1 MRGTGYGALLDAVRG
16 VRWPARWP
24 VGSAPPGVHH
34 SRQRGASSEFAE
46 YRLYRQGDDPRR
58 IDWRLLARSD
68 RAYLRL
74 ATDRALL
81 TTTFVVDASASM
93 AYPEP
98 ALDKWRLAVETAIGL
113 AAVSHAQGDP
123 VGAHVPL
130 PQAASRTLPPRTRRG
145 VVGEIAQALDAITPS
160 GDAPL
165 ASACLTIGA
174 RRIVILT
181 DLLGDAD
188 ALRDAA
194 RALMAR
200 DVEVQL
206 VHVVAREELAPP
218 GGAMLATDPEDE
230 RTSRP
235 LAPESL
241 AGYERAFAAWRDE
254 MARAWRATGAG
265 YVQAT
270 TGEAVARVVRRV
282 VDPRGATG

>member
-34 SRQRGASSEFAE
+34 SRQRGVSSEFAE

-93 AYPEP
+93 AFP
-98 ALDKWRLAVETAIGL
+98 APGLDKWRLAVETAIGL

-123 VGAHVPL
+123 VGVHVPL
-130 PQAASRTLPPRTRRG
+130 PHAAPRTLPPRTRRG
-145 VVGEIAQALDAITPS
+145 VVGEIARALDEVAPA
-160 GDAPL
+160 GGAPL
-165 ASACLTIGA
+165 APACLAPGA
-174 RRIVILT
+174 RRVVVIT

-188 ALRDAA
+188 ALLDAA

-218 GGAMLATDPEDE
+218 GGAILATDPEDE

-235 LAPESL
+235 LASESL
-241 AGYERAFAAWRDE
+241 AAYQRAFAAWRDE
-254 MARAWRATGAG
+254 MARAWRSTGAG

-270 TGEAVARVVRRV
+270 TGEPVPRIVRRV
-282 VDPRGATG
+282 VDPRGAAE